1 MNIKVSNSQISER
14 SIKHKW
20 SPFARSSVLEA
31 DGVIPIVGGRDVF
44 VHDIEGREYLDCHA
58 ALWLMNVGYG
68 RQEIADA
75 VHRQMSDLAWF
86 SSFEGYTNVP
96 STELAELLV
105 GMLEPVGLTK
115 IFFTNSGSESVETA
129 LKAARMYWKLR
140 GKGSKH
146 KIISRDRAY
155 HGVNYGGMSVT
166 GMFPNRQKFE
176 PLLPG
181 VRHAMA
187 PDCFKCPLL
196 ADCQGKKLYCAGDI
210 ERIILSEGPDTV
222 AAIIAEPIQGAGG
235 VIIPPEG
242 YLQEVRRICD
252 KHNILL
258 ILDEVIT
265 GFGRTGEWFGAIA
278 FDVRPDIMTLA
289 KGITSGYLPLGAT
302 AFSQDIFEAFR
313 AGEAEHGAFRHGN
326 TYSGHPTACAAALAN
341 IAIIEREG
349 LVANAREV
357 GAYLLEALKPLE
369 QNPFVGEV
377 AGMGLIGRIQLVADK
392 ETRAP
397 LPASLAAGDWIAR
410 RMRDEGV
417 IIRQLPY
424 DALSFSPPLT
434 LQPAHADRIATAFK
448 KVLGDFAEDFNAQT
462 RTL

>member
-1 MNIKVSNSQISER
+1 MNVQNSNSQISQR

-20 SPFARSSVLEA
+20 SPFSRSSVLEA

-44 VHDIEGREYLDCHA
+44 VHDVEGREYLDCHA

-75 VHRQMSDLAWF
+75 VHRQMLDLAWF

-96 STELAELLV
+96 STELAEVLV
-105 GMLEPVGLTK
+105 GMLEPLGLTK

-129 LKAARMYWKLR
+129 LKAARMYWKVR
-140 GKGSKH
+140 GKGGKT
-146 KIISRDRAY
+146 KFIARDRAY

-187 PDCFKCPLL
+187 PDCFKCPLA

-222 AAIIAEPIQGAGG
+222 AAVIAEPIQGAGG

-252 KHNILL
+252 KHDVLL

-278 FDVRPDIMTLA
+278 FDVRPDIMTMA

-302 AFSQDIFEAFR
+302 AFSQEIFDAFR

-326 TYSGHPTACAAALAN
+326 TYSGHPSACAAALAN
-341 IAIIEREG
+341 IAIIEREN
-349 LVANAREV
+349 LVGNARVV
-357 GAYLLEALKPLE
+357 GAHLLQALKPLE
-369 QNPFVGEV
+369 ENPYVGEV

-392 ETRAP
+392 TTRAP
-397 LPASLAAGDWIAR
+397 LPASLGAGDWIAR

-424 DALSFSPPLT
+424 DALSYSPPLT
-434 LQPAHADRIATAFK
+434 LQPAHADRIAEAFT
-448 KVLGDFAEDFNAQT
+448 KVLGEFASHFSTNT
-462 RTL
+462 RLP

>member
-1 MNIKVSNSQISER
+1 MNVEGSNSRISRR
-14 SIKHKW
+14 SIRHKW
-20 SPFARSSVLEA
+20 SPFSRSSVLETA
-31 DGVIPIVGGRDVF
+31 GVIPIVGGRDVF

-75 VHRQMSDLAWF
+75 VHRQMSELAWF

-96 STELAELLV
+96 STELAELLA
-105 GMLEPVGLTK
+105 GMLAPLGLTR
-115 IFFTNSGSESVETA
+115 IFFSNSGSEAVETA
-129 LKAARMYWKLR
+129 LKAARMYWKIR
-140 GKGSKH
+140 GKGGKT
-146 KIISRDRAY
+146 KIIARDRAY

-187 PDCFKCPLL
+187 PDCYKCPLA
-196 ADCQGKKLYCAGDI
+196 ADCQRKKLYCAGDI

-222 AAIIAEPIQGAGG
+222 AAVIAEPIQGAGG

-252 KHNILL
+252 RYDVLL

-265 GFGRTGEWFGAIA
+265 GFGRTGEWFGAIT
-278 FDVRPDIMTLA
+278 FGVRPDIMTMA

-302 AFSQDIFEAFR
+302 AFSEAIFDTFR

-326 TYSGHPTACAAALAN
+326 TYSGHPTSCAAALAN

-357 GAYLLEALKPLE
+357 GAYLLAALKPLE
-369 QNPFVGEV
+369 ANPYVGEV
-377 AGMGLIGRIQLVADK
+377 AGLGMIGRVQLVADK
-392 ETRAP
+392 ATRAP
-397 LPASLAAGDWIAR
+397 LPASLGAGDWIAR

-424 DALSFSPPLT
+424 DALSYSPPLT
-434 LQPAHADRIATAFK
+434 LRPEHADRIAAAFTT
-448 KVLGDFAEDFNAQT
+448 VLEEFAAHLSAEA
-462 RTL
+462 RLP